1 MEELKPY
8 TSDFEDFEQ
17 KVRKVVSAEMDYR
30 MEILKAEIDK
40 IREFLMKRF

>member
-8 TSDFEDFEQ
+8 QNQFEDLEQ
-17 KVRKVVSAEMDYR
+17 KVRKIVNEEMDYR
-30 MEILKAEIDK
+30 MEILKMEIEE